1 MAAELRACGVRWGAV
16 VVAAGVLAVW
26 WVVAGDDPAWVWAE
40 SREGA
45 EQEASALLQIVD
57 RVQLILIVLG
67 TALGTLFL
75 TIAGVRWMVAGGEP
89 GSIDS
94 AKRALTGT
102 AIGYGIAVLAST
114 LMQILDWLLAAQAGG
129 GQ

>member
-1 MAAELRACGVRWGAV
+1 MLL
-16 VVAAGVLAVW
+16 AAGTLAVW
-26 WVVAGDDPAWVWAE
+26 WVAVGENASWVWAE
-40 SREGA
+40 TREGA

-102 AIGYGIAVLAST
+102 AIGYGIAVLAGT
-114 LMQILDWLLAAQAGG
+114 LMQILDWVLAVQAGSG
-129 GQ
+129 R

>member
-1 MAAELRACGVRWGAV
+1 MN
-16 VVAAGVLAVW
+16 
-26 WVVAGDDPAWVWAE
+26 
-40 SREGA
+40 
-45 EQEASALLQIVD
+45 

-67 TALGTLFL
+67 TALGTLLL

-102 AIGYGIAVLAST
+102 TIGYGITVLAGT
-114 LMQILDWLLAAQAGG
+114 LMQILDWVLATQTGS

>member
-1 MAAELRACGVRWGAV
+1 MRSPVWTAGWGLALVGTVGVL
-16 VVAAGVLAVW
+16 VAADAS
-26 WVVAGDDPAWVWAE
+26 WVWAE

-45 EQEASALLQIVD
+45 EQEAAALLQIVD

-102 AIGYGIAVLAST
+102 AIGYGIAVLAGT
-114 LMQILDWLLAAQAGG
+114 LMQILDWVLATQAGG